1 MSVLVGM
8 NFYPATGDAG
18 RRQDRAIDALRGL
31 ANVSAVNLQWS
42 DDVFAV
48 EGISTVARLER
59 DSRTVSG
66 RPGRRKPIL
75 SEMLQVLATEAV
87 ARGCRQFLF
96 ANADIEITPGAIA
109 ETARDA
115 AEGCVFVRTDLDPV
129 TRAPLGVMRFGVDAF
144 AFDLGWWQRHRKRF
158 RAYIAGEPVWDNV
171 YTAILLTHSNARFL
185 DRAGLVLHER
195 HESPWRGSPFDDYTW
210 YLAALD
216 RLYFSQWAVFHAE
229 LTQLAETGPPDP
241 AAVQALRERV
251 FTPRALRRG
260 RPLQWAR
267 ALKARLRYAV
277 REGRHS

>member
-18 RRQDRAIDALRGL
+18 RRQDHAIAALRGL
-31 ANVSAVNLQWS
+31 ANVSVVNLQWP
-42 DDVFAV
+42 DAVFAV
-48 EGISTVARLER
+48 DGIPTVARLQR

-66 RPGRRKPIL
+66 CPGRRKPII
-75 SEMLQVLATEAV
+75 SEMLQILATEAM

-96 ANADIEITPGAIA
+96 ANADIEITPAAIA
-109 ETARDA
+109 EAARGATD
-115 AEGCVFVRTDLDPV
+115 GCVFVRTDLDPV

-144 AFDLGWWQRHRKRF
+144 AFDVAWWQRHRKRF

-185 DRAGLVLHER
+185 DGEGLVLHER

-216 RLYFSQWAVFHAE
+216 RPYFARWAAFHAE
-229 LTQLAETGPPDP
+229 LTQLAKTGPLDP
-241 AAVQALRERV
+241 AAVRMLRERV
-251 FTPRALRRG
+251 FTPRALWRG

-267 ALKARLRYAV
+267 ALKAGIRYAV
-277 REGRHS
+277 REGKHS